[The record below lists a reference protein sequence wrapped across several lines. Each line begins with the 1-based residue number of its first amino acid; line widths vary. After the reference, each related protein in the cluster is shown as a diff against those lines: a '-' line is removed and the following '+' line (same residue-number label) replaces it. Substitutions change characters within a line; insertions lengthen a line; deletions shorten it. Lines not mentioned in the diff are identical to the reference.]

1 LPQNKGKRPGKKRK
15 TVSKEKRRQYR
26 MNRGSKYEAT
36 WLGPDTAKLYPTGW
50 KNGKKIFMVRKCTHP
65 KNEEAPHHLEYG
77 M

>member
-1 LPQNKGKRPGKKRK
+1 
-15 TVSKEKRRQYR
+15 